1 MNYWL
6 HYKNK
11 PKKIHFSKLIF
22 LIYRDMDTLHL
33 MLSPPPTMLPPLT
46 KSPSTA
52 TTVMDMTTPP
62 PAMGRDTE
70 HPPRLLE
77 TVSGTV
83 TVTHMVTAA
92 INTWIR
98 GDWWYS
104 EAVCSSLVLVILLD
118 NFKKLYYNIFIFLFI
133 NDCLQFI
140 CNYMYL
146 FLYLSKAYFT
156 STFFN
161 PHFPNFPTNFSEL
174 MWLAGCKLTPFCL
187 NVSQNL
193 HFSYF
198 DTFGINIDILY
209 L

>member
-1 MNYWL
+1 MYVHGFGTDDSYDEEKDKHSYGYGHIDPYLNAKHGYGYSKSYGYENYDKSYGYG
-6 HYKNK
+6 HEGYGNGQDKVKNK

-33 MLSPPPTMLPPLT
+33 MLSPPPTILPPLT
-46 KSPSTA
+46 QSPSTA

-98 GDWWYS
+98 GD
-104 EAVCSSLVLVILLD
+104 
-118 NFKKLYYNIFIFLFI
+118 
-133 NDCLQFI
+133 
-140 CNYMYL
+140 
-146 FLYLSKAYFT
+146 
-156 STFFN
+156 
-161 PHFPNFPTNFSEL
+161 
-174 MWLAGCKLTPFCL
+174 
-187 NVSQNL
+187 
-193 HFSYF
+193 
-198 DTFGINIDILY
+198 
-209 L
+209 